1 MRLFFLAAALC
12 VATGCSAQAA
22 GAPRAE
28 GWARLFTV
36 PGMTVL
42 MDTARIDGSAR
53 AAEVWV
59 AFAHTEP
66 RPSPFPRGGQFTRF
80 ETRNALDCV
89 RQSYVPRE
97 MRILGEG
104 RVIASEKV
112 PPSEKTFAEDV
123 IGSTYRVICR
133 VLEAREAGRLKEAV
147 EGVDA
152 HVRSEIAKAGGAPP
166 R

>member
-12 VATGCSAQAA
+12 VATGCFAQTAE
-22 GAPRAE
+22 APRSE
-28 GWARLFTV
+28 GWAPLFTV

-59 AFAHTEP
+59 AFDHTEP
-66 RPSPFPRGGQFTRF
+66 RPSPFPQGGQFTRW

-112 PPSEKTFAEDV
+112 QPAEKTFAEDV

-133 VLEAREAGRLKEAV
+133 LLEAREAGQLKEAITQ
-147 EGVDA
+147 VDA
-152 HVRSEIAKAGGAPP
+152 YMRSEVARAGGAPP